1 MNGAVICLSVVIG
14 LVCGGLVWWLKRSYL
29 AAVAVPVVVVGFVAL
44 ALPPAVAPVGPVPDA
59 VESEHVTP
67 EAQDE
72 LPTTTKLAAFRPI
85 EVPDHGYVGS
95 DACRDCH
102 PQNHATWFAS
112 YHRTMT
118 QLAHADS
125 VLGDFNDVKLSQDGR
140 DYHLRKVD
148 DVCWVE
154 MLDPAAIP
162 GTAAASQRVQRP
174 IVMST
179 GSHHMQAYWFP
190 IGVRRTLGILPFVFL
205 KETQEWIPRSAAFLQ
220 PTNDGVS
227 HEIGRWNS
235 GCSQCHS
242 THPQEREMT
251 FGEWDTRAAEFG
263 ISCEACHGPGQR
275 HIEYQQNW
283 AEN

>member
-14 LVCGGLVWWLKRSYL
+14 LVVGGLVWWIKRSIL
-29 AAVAVPVVVVGFVAL
+29 AALMVPVVVVVFVAF
-44 ALPPAVAPVGPVPDA
+44 ALPPAVAPVGPPPVA
-59 VESEHVTP
+59 VEPEQVTP
-67 EAQDE
+67 ETQDD
-72 LPTTTKLAAFRPI
+72 LPTTAKLAAFRPI

-95 DACRDCH
+95 DACLDCH

-118 QLAHADS
+118 QVAKPDV

-190 IGVRRTLGILPFVFL
+190 FGVRRTL
-205 KETQEWIPRSAAFLQ
+205 AFCRL
-220 PTNDGVS
+220 S
-227 HEIGRWNS
+227 
-235 GCSQCHS
+235 
-242 THPQEREMT
+242 
-251 FGEWDTRAAEFG
+251 F
-263 ISCEACHGPGQR
+263 
-275 HIEYQQNW
+275 
-283 AEN
+283 